1 MTPTLQDSPRKG
13 SYSLGQ
19 LGRIFWP
26 YFRPFRRQIIG
37 AVLALVMVAGALLVM
52 GRGLAYLVDEGL
64 SKQDPELLNRAVI
77 ATALIALCLAFGSY
91 LRTTL
96 VNQVGEQVLAQIRK
110 ALFAHVVGLAP
121 GWFETAR
128 TGDILARITT
138 DTAIVQT
145 VMTSTIS
152 MAARNLILLVGG
164 LVMLVLSSPKMSLVV
179 LLTVPLVVAPMIVL
193 GRRLRKASRLAQD
206 RLADVSVQAEESV
219 SAMRTVQAFARQGL
233 VRDRFDDAVG
243 GSLDAALSRV
253 RLRGLLSG
261 IVIFMVFGG
270 VSAILWVGGQDLLA
284 GKITAGD
291 LSSFVFYAFLVAAS
305 TGFLSD
311 LAGEL
316 QRAGGAAERIA
327 AMLQADE
334 SLPQAAIP
342 RQIDAAHKIACRFE
356 DVSFAYPAATAR
368 PAVTNVDF
376 TIGHGE
382 RVALVGPSGAGKST
396 LFHLLLRFYDPGAG
410 RITVGGQDIRD
421 LALDDL
427 RRHIGIVSQ
436 DTALFSTSVRD
447 NILFGRPDADEAD
460 MVAAAQ
466 QAEAHGFITELP
478 QGYDTLVGEKG
489 VRLSGGQ
496 RQRLAIARNI
506 LRDPGLLLLDEATS
520 ALDARS
526 EAAVQ
531 AALDNLS
538 CDRTT
543 LVIAHRL
550 ATVVRADRILLID
563 NGRIVATGTHEELIV
578 ESPLYR
584 HLADLQFSTPD
595 RQAAPAIEVTG

>member
-1 MTPTLQDSPRKG
+1 MNVSPEDASRNG
-13 SYSLGQ
+13 GYSLRQ
-19 LGRIFWP
+19 LGRVFWP
-26 YFRPFRRQIIG
+26 YFKPFRRQIAG
-37 AVLALVMVAGALLVM
+37 AVLALMLVAGALLVM

-77 ATALIALCLAFGSY
+77 ATALIALCLAIGSY

-96 VNQVGEQVLAQIRK
+96 VNQVGEQVLARIRS
-110 ALFAHVVGLAP
+110 ALFAHVLGLSP
-121 GWFETAR
+121 GWFESAR

-152 MAARNLILLVGG
+152 MAVRNLILLVGG

-179 LLTVPLVVAPMIVL
+179 LIVVPLVVAPMIVL
-193 GRRLRKASRLAQD
+193 GRRLRRASRLAQD
-206 RLADVSVQAEESV
+206 RLADVAVQAEESV
-219 SAMRTVQAFARQGL
+219 SAMRTVQAFARQGF
-233 VRDRFDDAVG
+233 VRAKFD
-243 GSLDAALSRV
+243 GSVDNSLQAALSRV
-253 RLRGLLSG
+253 RLRGLMSG

-270 VSAILWVGGQDLLA
+270 ISAILWVGGQDLLA
-284 GKITAGD
+284 GNISAGD

-316 QRAGGAAERIA
+316 QRAAGAADRIA

-334 SLPQAAIP
+334 TLPQPAVP
-342 RQIDAAHKIACRFE
+342 RRIDPACDIACAFE
-356 DVSFAYPAATAR
+356 DVDFAYPAAASR
-368 PAVTNVDF
+368 PAVSQIRF
-376 TIGHGE
+376 TVARGE

-396 LFHLLLRFYDPGAG
+396 LFHLLLRFYDPDQG
-410 RITVGGQDIRD
+410 RVIVGGQDLRET
-421 LALDDL
+421 ALDDL
-427 RRHIGIVSQ
+427 RGHIGIVSQ
-436 DTALFSTSVRD
+436 DPALFSTTIRE
-447 NILFGRPDADEAD
+447 NILFGRPDAGETE

-466 QAEAHGFITELP
+466 QAEAHGFITELEG
-478 QGYDTLVGEKG
+478 GYDTLVGEKG

-496 RQRLAIARNI
+496 RQRLAIARTI

-538 CDRTT
+538 RNRTT

-563 NGRIVATGTHEELIV
+563 NGQITATGTHEELIV
-578 ESPLYR
+578 DSPLYR
-584 HLADLQFSTPD
+584 HLADLQFTTPTGSNTSMSD
-595 RQAAPAIEVTG
+595 R

>member
-1 MTPTLQDSPRKG
+1 MNVSPEDASRNG
-13 SYSLGQ
+13 GYSLRQ
-19 LGRIFWP
+19 LGSVFWP
-26 YFRPFRRQIIG
+26 YFKPFSRQIAG
-37 AVLALVMVAGALLVM
+37 AVLALMLVAGALLVM

-64 SKQDPELLNRAVI
+64 SKQNPELLNRAVI
-77 ATALIALCLAFGSY
+77 ATALIALCLAIGSY

-96 VNQVGEQVLAQIRK
+96 VNQVGEQVLARIRS
-110 ALFAHVVGLAP
+110 ALFAHVLGLSP
-121 GWFETAR
+121 GWFESAR

-152 MAARNLILLVGG
+152 MAVRNLILLVGG

-179 LLTVPLVVAPMIVL
+179 LIVVPLVVAPMIGL
-193 GRRLRKASRLAQD
+193 GRRLRRASRLAQD
-206 RLADVSVQAEESV
+206 RLADVAVQAEESV
-219 SAMRTVQAFARQGL
+219 SAMRTVQAFARQGF
-233 VRDRFDDAVG
+233 VRAKFD
-243 GSLDAALSRV
+243 GSVDDSLQAALSRV
-253 RLRGLLSG
+253 RLRGLMSG

-270 VSAILWVGGQDLLA
+270 ISAILWVGGQDLLA
-284 GKITAGD
+284 GNISAGD

-316 QRAGGAAERIA
+316 QRAAGAADRIA

-334 SLPQAAIP
+334 TLPQPAVP
-342 RQIDAAHKIACRFE
+342 RRIDPACDIACAFE
-356 DVSFAYPAATAR
+356 DVDFAYPAAASR
-368 PAVTNVDF
+368 PAVSQIRF
-376 TIGHGE
+376 TVARGE

-396 LFHLLLRFYDPGAG
+396 LFHLLLRFYDPDQG
-410 RITVGGQDIRD
+410 RVIVGGQDLRET
-421 LALDDL
+421 ALNDL
-427 RRHIGIVSQ
+427 RGHIGIVSQ
-436 DTALFSTSVRD
+436 DPALFSTTIRE
-447 NILFGRPDADEAD
+447 NILFGRPDAGETE

-466 QAEAHGFITELP
+466 QAEAHGFIMELEG
-478 QGYDTLVGEKG
+478 GYDTLVGEKG

-496 RQRLAIARNI
+496 RQRLAIARTI

-538 CDRTT
+538 RNRTT

-563 NGRIVATGTHEELIV
+563 NGQITATGTHEELIV
-578 ESPLYR
+578 DSPLYR
-584 HLADLQFSTPD
+584 HLADLQFTTPTGSNTSMSD
-595 RQAAPAIEVTG
+595 RG

>member
-1 MTPTLQDSPRKG
+1 MSATPQNPPQSG
-13 SYSLGQ
+13 SYSLRQ
-19 LGRIFWP
+19 LGQVFWP
-26 YFRPFRRQIIG
+26 YFRPFRRQIMG
-37 AVLALVMVAGALLVM
+37 AVAALIMVAGSLLVM

-64 SKQDPELLNRAVI
+64 SKQDPDLLNRAVI
-77 ATALIALCLAFGSY
+77 ATALIALFLAFGSY

-110 ALFAHVVGLAP
+110 ALFAHVLELAP
-121 GWFETAR
+121 GWFESAR

-152 MAARNLILLVGG
+152 MAARNVILLAGG

-179 LLTVPLVVAPMIVL
+179 LVMVPLVVTPMIGL

-219 SAMRTVQAFARQGL
+219 SAMRTVQAFARQGF
-233 VRDRFDDAVG
+233 VRGKFDAAVG
-243 GSLDAALSRV
+243 GSLEAALSRV
-253 RLRGLLSG
+253 RLRGLMSG

-270 VSAILWVGGQDLLA
+270 ISAILWVGGQDLLA

-311 LAGEL
+311 LMGEL
-316 QRAGGAAERIA
+316 QRAAGAAERIA
-327 AMLQADE
+327 VMLQADE
-334 SLPQAAIP
+334 TLPQTAVP
-342 RQIDAAHKIACRFE
+342 RQIDPDHDMACAFE
-356 DVSFAYPAATAR
+356 GVDFAYPAAADR
-368 PAVTNVDF
+368 PAVRQVGF
-376 TIGHGE
+376 RVARGE
-382 RVALVGPSGAGKST
+382 RIALVGPSGAGKST

-410 RITVGGQDIRD
+410 RILVGGQDVRD
-421 LALDDL
+421 LALADL

-436 DTALFSTSVRD
+436 DPALFSTTVRE
-447 NILFGRPDADEAD
+447 NILFGRPDASDAE
-460 MVAAAQ
+460 MMAAAR
-466 QAEAHGFITELP
+466 QAEAHDFVMALE

-496 RQRLAIARNI
+496 RQRLAIARTI

-531 AALDNLS
+531 AALENLS
-538 CDRTT
+538 RDRTT

-563 NGRIVATGTHEELIV
+563 GGQITATGTHEELIV
-578 ESPLYR
+578 DSPLYR
-584 HLADLQFSTPD
+584 HLADLQFTTPG
-595 RQAAPAIEVTG
+595 QAEAMPDQ

>member
-1 MTPTLQDSPRKG
+1 M
-13 SYSLGQ
+13 
-19 LGRIFWP
+19 
-26 YFRPFRRQIIG
+26 
-37 AVLALVMVAGALLVM
+37 
-52 GRGLAYLVDEGL
+52 
-64 SKQDPELLNRAVI
+64 
-77 ATALIALCLAFGSY
+77 
-91 LRTTL
+91 
-96 VNQVGEQVLAQIRK
+96 
-110 ALFAHVVGLAP
+110 
-121 GWFETAR
+121 
-128 TGDILARITT
+128 
-138 DTAIVQT
+138 
-145 VMTSTIS
+145 
-152 MAARNLILLVGG
+152 
-164 LVMLVLSSPKMSLVV
+164 
-179 LLTVPLVVAPMIVL
+179 
-193 GRRLRKASRLAQD
+193 
-206 RLADVSVQAEESV
+206 
-219 SAMRTVQAFARQGL
+219 
-233 VRDRFDDAVG
+233 
-243 GSLDAALSRV
+243 
-253 RLRGLLSG
+253 
-261 IVIFMVFGG
+261 
-270 VSAILWVGGQDLLA
+270 
-284 GKITAGD
+284 
-291 LSSFVFYAFLVAAS
+291 
-305 TGFLSD
+305 
-311 LAGEL
+311 
-316 QRAGGAAERIA
+316 
-327 AMLQADE
+327 
-334 SLPQAAIP
+334 
-342 RQIDAAHKIACRFE
+342 
-356 DVSFAYPAATAR
+356 
-368 PAVTNVDF
+368 
-376 TIGHGE
+376 
-382 RVALVGPSGAGKST
+382 ALVGPSGAGKST

-496 RQRLAIARNI
+496 RQRLAIARTI

-538 CDRTT
+538 RDRTT

-595 RQAAPAIEVTG
+595 RQAAPAIEGTG

>member
-1 MTPTLQDSPRKG
+1 MNVSPEDASRNG
-13 SYSLGQ
+13 GYSLRQ
-19 LGRIFWP
+19 LGRVFWP
-26 YFRPFRRQIIG
+26 YFKPFRRQIAG
-37 AVLALVMVAGALLVM
+37 AVLALMLVAGALLVM

-77 ATALIALCLAFGSY
+77 ATALIALCLAIGSY

-96 VNQVGEQVLAQIRK
+96 VNQVGEKVLARIRS
-110 ALFAHVVGLAP
+110 ALFAHVLGLSP
-121 GWFETAR
+121 GWFESAR

-152 MAARNLILLVGG
+152 MAVRNLILLVGG

-179 LLTVPLVVAPMIVL
+179 LIVVPLVVAPMIGL
-193 GRRLRKASRLAQD
+193 GRRLRRASRLAQD
-206 RLADVSVQAEESV
+206 RLADVAVQAEESV
-219 SAMRTVQAFARQGL
+219 SAMRTVQAFARQGF
-233 VRDRFDDAVG
+233 VRAKFD
-243 GSLDAALSRV
+243 GSVDDSLQAALSRV
-253 RLRGLLSG
+253 RLRGLMSG

-270 VSAILWVGGQDLLA
+270 ISAILWVGGQDLLA
-284 GKITAGD
+284 GNISAGD

-316 QRAGGAAERIA
+316 QRAAGAADRIA

-334 SLPQAAIP
+334 TLPQPAVP
-342 RQIDAAHKIACRFE
+342 RRIDPACDIACAFE
-356 DVSFAYPAATAR
+356 DVDFAYPAAASR
-368 PAVTNVDF
+368 PAVSQIRF
-376 TIGHGE
+376 TVARGE

-396 LFHLLLRFYDPGAG
+396 LFHLLLRFYDPDQG
-410 RITVGGQDIRD
+410 RVIVGGQDLRET
-421 LALDDL
+421 ALNDL
-427 RRHIGIVSQ
+427 RGHIGIVSQ
-436 DTALFSTSVRD
+436 DPALFSTTIRE
-447 NILFGRPDADEAD
+447 NILFGRPDAGETE

-466 QAEAHGFITELP
+466 QAEAHGFITELEG
-478 QGYDTLVGEKG
+478 GYDTLVGEKG

-496 RQRLAIARNI
+496 RQRLAIARTI

-538 CDRTT
+538 RNRTT

-563 NGRIVATGTHEELIV
+563 NGQITATGTHEELIV
-578 ESPLYR
+578 DSPLYR
-584 HLADLQFSTPD
+584 HLADLQFTTPTGSNTSMSD
-595 RQAAPAIEVTG
+595 RG

>member
-1 MTPTLQDSPRKG
+1 MNVSPEDASRNG
-13 SYSLGQ
+13 GYSLRQ
-19 LGRIFWP
+19 LGRVFWP
-26 YFRPFRRQIIG
+26 YFKPFRRQISG
-37 AVLALVMVAGALLVM
+37 AVLALMLVAGALLVM

-77 ATALIALCLAFGSY
+77 ATALIALCLAIGSY

-96 VNQVGEQVLAQIRK
+96 VNQVGEQVLARIRS
-110 ALFAHVVGLAP
+110 ALFAHVLGLSP
-121 GWFETAR
+121 GWFESAR

-152 MAARNLILLVGG
+152 MAVRNLILLVGG

-179 LLTVPLVVAPMIVL
+179 LIVVPLVVAPMIVL
-193 GRRLRKASRLAQD
+193 GRRLRRASRLAQD
-206 RLADVSVQAEESV
+206 RLADVAVQAEESV
-219 SAMRTVQAFARQGL
+219 SAMRTVQAFARQGFVL
-233 VRDRFDDAVG
+233 AKFD
-243 GSLDAALSRV
+243 GSVDDSLQAALSRV
-253 RLRGLLSG
+253 RLRGLMSG
-261 IVIFMVFGG
+261 IVIFMIFGG
-270 VSAILWVGGQDLLA
+270 ISAILWVGGQDLLA
-284 GKITAGD
+284 GNISAGD

-316 QRAGGAAERIA
+316 QRAAGAADRIA

-334 SLPQAAIP
+334 TLPQPAVP
-342 RQIDAAHKIACRFE
+342 RRIDPACDIACAFE
-356 DVSFAYPAATAR
+356 DVDFAYPAAASR
-368 PAVTNVDF
+368 PAVSQIRF
-376 TIGHGE
+376 TVARGE

-396 LFHLLLRFYDPGAG
+396 LFHLLLRFYDPDQG
-410 RITVGGQDIRD
+410 RVIVGGQDLRET
-421 LALDDL
+421 ALNDL
-427 RRHIGIVSQ
+427 RGHIGIVSQ
-436 DTALFSTSVRD
+436 DPALFSTTIRE
-447 NILFGRPDADEAD
+447 NILFGRPDAGETE

-466 QAEAHGFITELP
+466 QAEAHGFITELEG
-478 QGYDTLVGEKG
+478 GYDTLVGEKG

-496 RQRLAIARNI
+496 RQRLAIARTI

-538 CDRTT
+538 RNRTT

-563 NGRIVATGTHEELIV
+563 NGQITATGTHEELIV
-578 ESPLYR
+578 DSPLYR
-584 HLADLQFSTPD
+584 HLADLQFTTPTGSNTSMSD
-595 RQAAPAIEVTG
+595 RG

>member
-1 MTPTLQDSPRKG
+1 MNVSPEDASRNG
-13 SYSLGQ
+13 GYSLRQ
-19 LGRIFWP
+19 LGRVFWP
-26 YFRPFRRQIIG
+26 YFKPFRRQIAG
-37 AVLALVMVAGALLVM
+37 AVLALMLVAGALLVM

-96 VNQVGEQVLAQIRK
+96 VNQVGEQVLARIRS
-110 ALFAHVVGLAP
+110 ALFAHVLGLSP
-121 GWFETAR
+121 GWFESAR

-152 MAARNLILLVGG
+152 MAVRNLILLVGG

-179 LLTVPLVVAPMIVL
+179 LIVVPLVVAPMIGL
-193 GRRLRKASRLAQD
+193 GRRLRRASRLAQD
-206 RLADVSVQAEESV
+206 RLADVAVQAEESV
-219 SAMRTVQAFARQGL
+219 SAMRTVQAFARQGF
-233 VRDRFDDAVG
+233 VRAKFD
-243 GSLDAALSRV
+243 GSVDDSLQAALSRV
-253 RLRGLLSG
+253 RLRGLMSG

-270 VSAILWVGGQDLLA
+270 ISAILWVGGQDLLA
-284 GKITAGD
+284 GNISAGD

-316 QRAGGAAERIA
+316 QRAAGAADRIA

-334 SLPQAAIP
+334 TLPQPAVP
-342 RQIDAAHKIACRFE
+342 RRIDPACDIACAFE
-356 DVSFAYPAATAR
+356 DVDFAYPAAASR
-368 PAVTNVDF
+368 PAVSQIRF
-376 TIGHGE
+376 TVARGE

-396 LFHLLLRFYDPGAG
+396 LFHLLLRFYDPDQG
-410 RITVGGQDIRD
+410 RVIVGGQDLRET
-421 LALDDL
+421 ALNDL
-427 RRHIGIVSQ
+427 RGHIGIVSQ
-436 DTALFSTSVRD
+436 DPALFSTTIRE
-447 NILFGRPDADEAD
+447 NILFGRPHAGETE

-466 QAEAHGFITELP
+466 QAEAHGFIMELEG
-478 QGYDTLVGEKG
+478 GYDTLVGEKG

-496 RQRLAIARNI
+496 RQRLAIARTI

-538 CDRTT
+538 RNRTT

-563 NGRIVATGTHEELIV
+563 NGQITATGTHEELIV
-578 ESPLYR
+578 DSPLYR
-584 HLADLQFSTPD
+584 HLADLQFTTPTGSNTSMSD
-595 RQAAPAIEVTG
+595 RG

>member
-1 MTPTLQDSPRKG
+1 MNVSPEDASRNG
-13 SYSLGQ
+13 GYSLRQ
-19 LGRIFWP
+19 LGRVFWP
-26 YFRPFRRQIIG
+26 YFKPFRRQIAG
-37 AVLALVMVAGALLVM
+37 AVLALMLVAGALLVM

-77 ATALIALCLAFGSY
+77 ATALIALCLAIGSY

-96 VNQVGEQVLAQIRK
+96 VNQVGEQVLARIRS
-110 ALFAHVVGLAP
+110 ALFAHVLGLSP
-121 GWFETAR
+121 GWFESAR

-152 MAARNLILLVGG
+152 MAVRNLILLVGG

-179 LLTVPLVVAPMIVL
+179 LIVVPLVVAPMIGL
-193 GRRLRKASRLAQD
+193 GRRLRRASRLAQD
-206 RLADVSVQAEESV
+206 RLADVAVQAEESV
-219 SAMRTVQAFARQGL
+219 SAMRTVQAFARQGF
-233 VRDRFDDAVG
+233 VRAKFD
-243 GSLDAALSRV
+243 GSVDDSLQAALSRV
-253 RLRGLLSG
+253 RLRGLMSG

-270 VSAILWVGGQDLLA
+270 ISAILWVGGQDLLA
-284 GKITAGD
+284 GNISAGD

-316 QRAGGAAERIA
+316 QRAAGAADRIA

-334 SLPQAAIP
+334 TLPQPAVP
-342 RQIDAAHKIACRFE
+342 RRIDPACDIACAFE
-356 DVSFAYPAATAR
+356 DVDFAYPAAASR
-368 PAVTNVDF
+368 PAVSQIRF
-376 TIGHGE
+376 TVARGE

-396 LFHLLLRFYDPGAG
+396 LFHLLLRFYDPDQG
-410 RITVGGQDIRD
+410 RVIVGGQDLRET
-421 LALDDL
+421 ALNDL
-427 RRHIGIVSQ
+427 RGHIGIVSQ
-436 DTALFSTSVRD
+436 DPALFSTTIRE
-447 NILFGRPDADEAD
+447 NILFGRPDAGETE

-466 QAEAHGFITELP
+466 QAEAHGFITELEG
-478 QGYDTLVGEKG
+478 GYDTLVGEKG

-496 RQRLAIARNI
+496 RQRLAIARTI

-538 CDRTT
+538 RNRTT

-563 NGRIVATGTHEELIV
+563 NGQITATGTHEELIV
-578 ESPLYR
+578 DSPLYR
-584 HLADLQFSTPD
+584 HLADLQFTTPTGSNTSMSD
-595 RQAAPAIEVTG
+595 RG

>member
-1 MTPTLQDSPRKG
+1 MNVSPEDASRNG
-13 SYSLGQ
+13 GYSLRQ
-19 LGRIFWP
+19 LGRVFWP
-26 YFRPFRRQIIG
+26 YFKPFRRQIAG
-37 AVLALVMVAGALLVM
+37 AVLALMLVAGALLVM

-77 ATALIALCLAFGSY
+77 ATALIALCLAIGSY

-96 VNQVGEQVLAQIRK
+96 VNQVGEQVLARIRS
-110 ALFAHVVGLAP
+110 ALFAHVLGLSP
-121 GWFETAR
+121 GWFESAR

-152 MAARNLILLVGG
+152 MAVRNLILLVGG

-179 LLTVPLVVAPMIVL
+179 LIVVPLVVAPMIGL
-193 GRRLRKASRLAQD
+193 GRRLRRASRLAQD
-206 RLADVSVQAEESV
+206 RLADVAVQAEESV
-219 SAMRTVQAFARQGL
+219 SAMRTVQAFARQGF
-233 VRDRFDDAVG
+233 VRAKFD
-243 GSLDAALSRV
+243 GSVDDSLQAALSRV
-253 RLRGLLSG
+253 RLRGLMSG

-270 VSAILWVGGQDLLA
+270 ISAILWVGGQDLLA
-284 GKITAGD
+284 GNISAGD

-316 QRAGGAAERIA
+316 QRAAGAADRIA

-334 SLPQAAIP
+334 TLPQPAVP
-342 RQIDAAHKIACRFE
+342 RRIDPGCDIACAFE
-356 DVSFAYPAATAR
+356 DVDFAYPAAASR
-368 PAVTNVDF
+368 PAVSQIRF
-376 TIGHGE
+376 TVARGE
-382 RVALVGPSGAGKST
+382 RVALVGSSGAGKST
-396 LFHLLLRFYDPGAG
+396 LFHLLLRFYDPDQG
-410 RITVGGQDIRD
+410 RVIVGGQDLRET
-421 LALDDL
+421 ALNDL
-427 RRHIGIVSQ
+427 RGHIGIVSQ
-436 DTALFSTSVRD
+436 DPALFSTTIRE
-447 NILFGRPDADEAD
+447 NILFGRPDAGETE

-466 QAEAHGFITELP
+466 QAEAHGFIMELEG
-478 QGYDTLVGEKG
+478 GYDTLVGEKG

-496 RQRLAIARNI
+496 RQRLAIARTI

-538 CDRTT
+538 RNRTT

-563 NGRIVATGTHEELIV
+563 NGQITATGTHEELIV
-578 ESPLYR
+578 DSPLYR
-584 HLADLQFSTPD
+584 HLADLQFTTPTDSNSSTSD
-595 RQAAPAIEVTG
+595 RG

>member
-1 MTPTLQDSPRKG
+1 MNVSPEDASRNG
-13 SYSLGQ
+13 GYSLRQ
-19 LGRIFWP
+19 LGRVFWP
-26 YFRPFRRQIIG
+26 YFKPSRRQIAG
-37 AVLALVMVAGALLVM
+37 AVLALMLVAGALLVM

-77 ATALIALCLAFGSY
+77 ATALIALCLAIGSY

-96 VNQVGEQVLAQIRK
+96 VNQVGEQVLARIRS
-110 ALFAHVVGLAP
+110 ALFAHVLGLSP
-121 GWFETAR
+121 GWFESAR

-152 MAARNLILLVGG
+152 MAVRNLILLVGG

-179 LLTVPLVVAPMIVL
+179 LIVVPLVVAPMIGL
-193 GRRLRKASRLAQD
+193 GRRLRRASRLAQD
-206 RLADVSVQAEESV
+206 RLADVAVQAEESV
-219 SAMRTVQAFARQGL
+219 SAMRTVQAFARQGF
-233 VRDRFDDAVG
+233 VRAKFD
-243 GSLDAALSRV
+243 GSVDDSLQAALSRV
-253 RLRGLLSG
+253 RLRGLMSG

-270 VSAILWVGGQDLLA
+270 ISAILWVGGQDLLA
-284 GKITAGD
+284 GNISAGD

-316 QRAGGAAERIA
+316 QRAAGAADRIA

-334 SLPQAAIP
+334 TLPQPAVP
-342 RQIDAAHKIACRFE
+342 RRIDPACDIACAFE
-356 DVSFAYPAATAR
+356 DVDFAYPAAASR
-368 PAVTNVDF
+368 PAVSQIRF
-376 TIGHGE
+376 TVARGE

-396 LFHLLLRFYDPGAG
+396 LFHLLLRFYDPDQG
-410 RITVGGQDIRD
+410 RVIVGGQDLRET
-421 LALDDL
+421 ALNDL
-427 RRHIGIVSQ
+427 RGHIGIVSQ
-436 DTALFSTSVRD
+436 DPALFSTTIRE
-447 NILFGRPDADEAD
+447 NILFGRPDAGETE

-466 QAEAHGFITELP
+466 QAEAHGFIVELEG
-478 QGYDTLVGEKG
+478 GYDTLVGEKG

-496 RQRLAIARNI
+496 RQRLAIARTI

-538 CDRTT
+538 RNRTT

-563 NGRIVATGTHEELIV
+563 NGQITATGTHEELIV
-578 ESPLYR
+578 DSPLYR
-584 HLADLQFSTPD
+584 HLADLQFTTPTGSNTSMSD
-595 RQAAPAIEVTG
+595 RG

>member
-1 MTPTLQDSPRKG
+1 MNVSPEDASRNG
-13 SYSLGQ
+13 GYSLRQ
-19 LGRIFWP
+19 LGRVFWP
-26 YFRPFRRQIIG
+26 YFKPFRRQIAG
-37 AVLALVMVAGALLVM
+37 AVLALMLVAGALLVM

-77 ATALIALCLAFGSY
+77 ATALIALCLAIGSY

-96 VNQVGEQVLAQIRK
+96 VNQVGEQVLARIRS
-110 ALFAHVVGLAP
+110 ALFAHVLGLSP
-121 GWFETAR
+121 GWFESAR

-152 MAARNLILLVGG
+152 MAVRNLILLVGG

-179 LLTVPLVVAPMIVL
+179 LIVVPLVVAPMIGL
-193 GRRLRKASRLAQD
+193 GRRLRRASRLAQD
-206 RLADVSVQAEESV
+206 RLADVAVQAEESV
-219 SAMRTVQAFARQGL
+219 SAMRTVQAFARQGF
-233 VRDRFDDAVG
+233 VRAKFD
-243 GSLDAALSRV
+243 GSVDDSLQAALSRV
-253 RLRGLLSG
+253 RLRGLMSG

-270 VSAILWVGGQDLLA
+270 ISAILWVGGQDLLA
-284 GKITAGD
+284 GNISAGD

-316 QRAGGAAERIA
+316 QRAAGAADRIA

-334 SLPQAAIP
+334 TLPQPAVP
-342 RQIDAAHKIACRFE
+342 RLIDPACDIACVFE
-356 DVSFAYPAATAR
+356 DVDFAYPAAASR
-368 PAVTNVDF
+368 PAVSQIRYTVAR
-376 TIGHGE
+376 GE

-396 LFHLLLRFYDPGAG
+396 LFHLLLRFYDPDQG
-410 RITVGGQDIRD
+410 RVIVGGQDLRET
-421 LALDDL
+421 ALNDL
-427 RRHIGIVSQ
+427 RGHIGIVSQ
-436 DTALFSTSVRD
+436 DPALFSTTIRE
-447 NILFGRPDADEAD
+447 NILFGRPDAGETE

-466 QAEAHGFITELP
+466 QAEAHGFIMELEG
-478 QGYDTLVGEKG
+478 GYDTLVGEKG

-496 RQRLAIARNI
+496 RQRLAIARTI

-526 EAAVQ
+526 EAAEQ

-538 CDRTT
+538 RNRTT

-563 NGRIVATGTHEELIV
+563 NGQITATGTHEELIV
-578 ESPLYR
+578 DSPLYR
-584 HLADLQFSTPD
+584 HLADLQFTTPTGSNTSMSD
-595 RQAAPAIEVTG
+595 RG

>member
-1 MTPTLQDSPRKG
+1 MNVSPEDASRNG
-13 SYSLGQ
+13 GYSLRQ
-19 LGRIFWP
+19 LGRVFWP
-26 YFRPFRRQIIG
+26 YFKPFRRQIAG
-37 AVLALVMVAGALLVM
+37 AVLALMLVAGALLVM

-77 ATALIALCLAFGSY
+77 ATALIALCLAIGSY

-96 VNQVGEQVLAQIRK
+96 VNQVGEQVLARIRS
-110 ALFAHVVGLAP
+110 ALFAHVLGLSP
-121 GWFETAR
+121 GWFESAR

-152 MAARNLILLVGG
+152 MAVRNLILLVGG

-179 LLTVPLVVAPMIVL
+179 LIVVPLVVAPMIGL
-193 GRRLRKASRLAQD
+193 GRRLRRASRLAQD
-206 RLADVSVQAEESV
+206 RLADVAVQAEESV
-219 SAMRTVQAFARQGL
+219 SAMRTVQAFARQGF
-233 VRDRFDDAVG
+233 VRAKFD
-243 GSLDAALSRV
+243 GSVDDSLQAALSRV
-253 RLRGLLSG
+253 RLRGLMSG

-270 VSAILWVGGQDLLA
+270 ISAILWVGGQDLLA
-284 GKITAGD
+284 GNISAGD

-316 QRAGGAAERIA
+316 QRAAGAADRIA

-334 SLPQAAIP
+334 TLPQPAVP
-342 RQIDAAHKIACRFE
+342 RRIDPACDIACVFE
-356 DVSFAYPAATAR
+356 DVDFAYPAAASR
-368 PAVTNVDF
+368 PAVSQIRF
-376 TIGHGE
+376 TVARGE

-396 LFHLLLRFYDPGAG
+396 LFHLLLRFYDPDQG
-410 RITVGGQDIRD
+410 RVIVGGQDLRET
-421 LALDDL
+421 ALNDL
-427 RRHIGIVSQ
+427 RGHIGIVSQ
-436 DTALFSTSVRD
+436 DPALFSTTIRE
-447 NILFGRPDADEAD
+447 NILFGRPDADETE

-466 QAEAHGFITELP
+466 QAEAHGFIMELEG
-478 QGYDTLVGEKG
+478 GYDTLVGEKG

-496 RQRLAIARNI
+496 RQRLAIARTI

-538 CDRTT
+538 RNRTT

-563 NGRIVATGTHEELIV
+563 NGQITATGTHEELIV
-578 ESPLYR
+578 DSPLYR
-584 HLADLQFSTPD
+584 HLADLQFTTPTGSNTSMSD
-595 RQAAPAIEVTG
+595 RG

>member
-1 MTPTLQDSPRKG
+1 MNVSPEDASRNG
-13 SYSLGQ
+13 GYSLRQ
-19 LGRIFWP
+19 LGRVFWP
-26 YFRPFRRQIIG
+26 YFKPFRRQIAG
-37 AVLALVMVAGALLVM
+37 AVLALMLVAGALLVM

-77 ATALIALCLAFGSY
+77 ATALIALCLAIGSY

-96 VNQVGEQVLAQIRK
+96 VNQVGEQVLARIRS
-110 ALFAHVVGLAP
+110 ALFAHVLGLSP
-121 GWFETAR
+121 GWFESAR

-152 MAARNLILLVGG
+152 MAVRNLILLVGG

-179 LLTVPLVVAPMIVL
+179 LIVVPLVVAPMIGL
-193 GRRLRKASRLAQD
+193 GRRLRRASRLAQD
-206 RLADVSVQAEESV
+206 RLADVAVQAEESV
-219 SAMRTVQAFARQGL
+219 SAMRTVQAFARQGFVL
-233 VRDRFDDAVG
+233 AKFD
-243 GSLDAALSRV
+243 GSVDDSLQAALSRV
-253 RLRGLLSG
+253 RLRGLMSG

-270 VSAILWVGGQDLLA
+270 ISAILWVGGQDLLA
-284 GKITAGD
+284 GNISAGD

-316 QRAGGAAERIA
+316 QRAAGAADRIA

-334 SLPQAAIP
+334 TLPQPAVP
-342 RQIDAAHKIACRFE
+342 RRIDPACDIACAFE
-356 DVSFAYPAATAR
+356 DVDFAYPAAASR
-368 PAVTNVDF
+368 PAVSQIRF
-376 TIGHGE
+376 TVARGE

-396 LFHLLLRFYDPGAG
+396 LFHLLLRFYDPDQG
-410 RITVGGQDIRD
+410 RVIVGGQDLRET
-421 LALDDL
+421 ALNDL
-427 RRHIGIVSQ
+427 RGHIGIVSQ
-436 DTALFSTSVRD
+436 DPALFSTTIRE
-447 NILFGRPDADEAD
+447 NILFGRPDAGETE

-466 QAEAHGFITELP
+466 QAEAHGFITELEG
-478 QGYDTLVGEKG
+478 GYDTLVGEKG

-496 RQRLAIARNI
+496 RQRLAIARTI

-538 CDRTT
+538 RNRTT

-563 NGRIVATGTHEELIV
+563 NGQITATGTHEELIV
-578 ESPLYR
+578 DSPLYR
-584 HLADLQFSTPD
+584 HLADLQFTTPTGSNTSMSD
-595 RQAAPAIEVTG
+595 RG

>member
-1 MTPTLQDSPRKG
+1 MNVSPEDASRNG
-13 SYSLGQ
+13 GYSLRQ
-19 LGRIFWP
+19 LGRVFWP
-26 YFRPFRRQIIG
+26 YFKPFRRQISG
-37 AVLALVMVAGALLVM
+37 AVLALMLVAGALLVM

-77 ATALIALCLAFGSY
+77 ATALIALCLAIGSY

-96 VNQVGEQVLAQIRK
+96 VNQVGEQVLARIRS
-110 ALFAHVVGLAP
+110 ALFAHVLGLSP
-121 GWFETAR
+121 GWFESAR

-152 MAARNLILLVGG
+152 MAVRNLILLVGG

-179 LLTVPLVVAPMIVL
+179 LIVVPLVVAPMIVL
-193 GRRLRKASRLAQD
+193 GRRLRRASRLAQD
-206 RLADVSVQAEESV
+206 RLADVAVQAEESV
-219 SAMRTVQAFARQGL
+219 SAMRTVQAFARQGF
-233 VRDRFDDAVG
+233 VRAKFD
-243 GSLDAALSRV
+243 GSVDNSLQAALSRV
-253 RLRGLLSG
+253 RLRGLMSG

-270 VSAILWVGGQDLLA
+270 ISAILWVGGQDLLA
-284 GKITAGD
+284 GNISAGD

-316 QRAGGAAERIA
+316 QRAAGAADRIA

-334 SLPQAAIP
+334 TLPQPAVP
-342 RQIDAAHKIACRFE
+342 RRIDPACDIACAFE
-356 DVSFAYPAATAR
+356 DVDFAYPAAASR
-368 PAVTNVDF
+368 PAVSQIRF
-376 TIGHGE
+376 TVARGE

-396 LFHLLLRFYDPGAG
+396 LFHLLLRFYDPDQG
-410 RITVGGQDIRD
+410 RVIVGGQDLRET
-421 LALDDL
+421 ALDDL
-427 RRHIGIVSQ
+427 RGHIGIVSQ
-436 DTALFSTSVRD
+436 DPALFSTTIRE
-447 NILFGRPDADEAD
+447 NILFGRPDAGETE

-466 QAEAHGFITELP
+466 QAEAHGFITELEG
-478 QGYDTLVGEKG
+478 GYDTLVGEKG

-496 RQRLAIARNI
+496 RQRLAIARTI

-538 CDRTT
+538 RNRTT

-563 NGRIVATGTHEELIV
+563 NGQITATGTHEELIV
-578 ESPLYR
+578 DSPLYR
-584 HLADLQFSTPD
+584 HLADLQFTTPTGSNTSMSD
-595 RQAAPAIEVTG
+595 R

>member
-1 MTPTLQDSPRKG
+1 MNVSPEDASRNG
-13 SYSLGQ
+13 GYSLRQ
-19 LGRIFWP
+19 LGRVFWP
-26 YFRPFRRQIIG
+26 YFKPFRRQIAG
-37 AVLALVMVAGALLVM
+37 AVLALMLVAGALLVM

-77 ATALIALCLAFGSY
+77 ATALIALCLAIGSY

-96 VNQVGEQVLAQIRK
+96 VNQVGEQVLARIRS
-110 ALFAHVVGLAP
+110 ALFAHVLGLSP
-121 GWFETAR
+121 GWFESAR

-152 MAARNLILLVGG
+152 MAVRNLILLVGG

-179 LLTVPLVVAPMIVL
+179 LIVVPLVVAPMIGL
-193 GRRLRKASRLAQD
+193 GRRLRRASRLAQD
-206 RLADVSVQAEESV
+206 RLADVAVQAEESV
-219 SAMRTVQAFARQGL
+219 SAMRTVQAFARQGF
-233 VRDRFDDAVG
+233 VRAKFD
-243 GSLDAALSRV
+243 GSVDNSLQAALSRV
-253 RLRGLLSG
+253 RLRGLMSG

-270 VSAILWVGGQDLLA
+270 ISAILWVGGQDLLA
-284 GKITAGD
+284 GNISAGD

-316 QRAGGAAERIA
+316 QRAAGAADRIA

-334 SLPQAAIP
+334 TLPQPAVP
-342 RQIDAAHKIACRFE
+342 RRIDPACDIACAFE
-356 DVSFAYPAATAR
+356 DVDFAYPAAASR
-368 PAVTNVDF
+368 PAVSQIRF
-376 TIGHGE
+376 TVARGE

-396 LFHLLLRFYDPGAG
+396 LFHLLLRFYDPDQG
-410 RITVGGQDIRD
+410 RVIVGGQDLRET
-421 LALDDL
+421 ALDDL
-427 RRHIGIVSQ
+427 RGHIGIVSQ
-436 DTALFSTSVRD
+436 DPALFSTTIRE
-447 NILFGRPDADEAD
+447 NILFGRPDAGETE

-466 QAEAHGFITELP
+466 QAEAHGFITELEG
-478 QGYDTLVGEKG
+478 GYDTLVGEKG

-496 RQRLAIARNI
+496 RQRLAIARTI

-538 CDRTT
+538 RNRTT

-563 NGRIVATGTHEELIV
+563 NGQITATGTHEELIV
-578 ESPLYR
+578 DSPLYR
-584 HLADLQFSTPD
+584 HLADLQFTTPTGSNTSMSD
-595 RQAAPAIEVTG
+595 RG

>member
-1 MTPTLQDSPRKG
+1 MNVSPEDASRNG
-13 SYSLGQ
+13 GYSLRQ
-19 LGRIFWP
+19 LGRVFWP
-26 YFRPFRRQIIG
+26 YFKPFRRQIAG
-37 AVLALVMVAGALLVM
+37 AVLALMLVAGALLVM

-77 ATALIALCLAFGSY
+77 ATALIALCLAIGSY

-96 VNQVGEQVLAQIRK
+96 VNQVGEQVLARIRS
-110 ALFAHVVGLAP
+110 ALFAHVLGLSP
-121 GWFETAR
+121 GWFESAR

-152 MAARNLILLVGG
+152 MAVRNLILLVGG

-179 LLTVPLVVAPMIVL
+179 LIVVPLVVAPMIGL
-193 GRRLRKASRLAQD
+193 GRRLRRASRLAQD
-206 RLADVSVQAEESV
+206 RLADVAVQAEESV
-219 SAMRTVQAFARQGL
+219 SAMRTVQAFARQGF
-233 VRDRFDDAVG
+233 VRAKFD
-243 GSLDAALSRV
+243 GSVDDSLQAALSRV
-253 RLRGLLSG
+253 RLRGLMSG

-270 VSAILWVGGQDLLA
+270 ISAILWVGGQDLLA
-284 GKITAGD
+284 GNISAGD

-316 QRAGGAAERIA
+316 QRAAGAADRIA

-334 SLPQAAIP
+334 TLPQPAVP
-342 RQIDAAHKIACRFE
+342 RRIDPACDIACAFE
-356 DVSFAYPAATAR
+356 DVDFAYPAAASR
-368 PAVTNVDF
+368 PAVSQIRF
-376 TIGHGE
+376 TVARGE

-396 LFHLLLRFYDPGAG
+396 LFHLLLRFYDPDQG
-410 RITVGGQDIRD
+410 RVIVGGQDLRET
-421 LALDDL
+421 ALNDL
-427 RRHIGIVSQ
+427 RGHIGIVSQ
-436 DTALFSTSVRD
+436 DPALFSTTIRE
-447 NILFGRPDADEAD
+447 NILFGRPHAGETE

-466 QAEAHGFITELP
+466 QAEAHGFIMELEG
-478 QGYDTLVGEKG
+478 GYDTLVGEKG

-496 RQRLAIARNI
+496 RQRLAIARTI

-538 CDRTT
+538 RNRTT

-550 ATVVRADRILLID
+550 ATVVRADRILLMD
-563 NGRIVATGTHEELIV
+563 NGQITATGTHEELIV
-578 ESPLYR
+578 DSPLYR
-584 HLADLQFSTPD
+584 HLADLQFTTP
-595 RQAAPAIEVTG
+595 TGSNTSMSDHG

>member
-1 MTPTLQDSPRKG
+1 MNVSPEDASRNG
-13 SYSLGQ
+13 SYSLRQ
-19 LGRIFWP
+19 LGRVFWP
-26 YFRPFRRQIIG
+26 YFKPFRRQIAG
-37 AVLALVMVAGALLVM
+37 AVLALMLVAGALLVM

-77 ATALIALCLAFGSY
+77 ATALIALCLAIGSY

-96 VNQVGEQVLAQIRK
+96 VNQVGEQVLARIRS
-110 ALFAHVVGLAP
+110 ALFAHVLGLSP
-121 GWFETAR
+121 GWFESAR

-152 MAARNLILLVGG
+152 MAVRNLILLVGG

-179 LLTVPLVVAPMIVL
+179 LIVVPLVVAPMIGL
-193 GRRLRKASRLAQD
+193 GRRLRRASRLAQD
-206 RLADVSVQAEESV
+206 RLADVAVQAEESV
-219 SAMRTVQAFARQGL
+219 SAMRTVQAFARQGF
-233 VRDRFDDAVG
+233 VRAKFD
-243 GSLDAALSRV
+243 GSVDDSLQAALSRV
-253 RLRGLLSG
+253 RLRGLMSG

-270 VSAILWVGGQDLLA
+270 ISAILWVGGQDLLA
-284 GKITAGD
+284 GNISAGD

-316 QRAGGAAERIA
+316 QRAAGAADRIA

-334 SLPQAAIP
+334 TLPQPAVP
-342 RQIDAAHKIACRFE
+342 RRIDPACDIACAFE
-356 DVSFAYPAATAR
+356 DVDFAYPAAASR
-368 PAVTNVDF
+368 PAVSQIRF
-376 TIGHGE
+376 TVARGE

-396 LFHLLLRFYDPGAG
+396 LFHLLLRFYDPDQG
-410 RITVGGQDIRD
+410 RVIVGGQDLRET
-421 LALDDL
+421 ALNDL
-427 RRHIGIVSQ
+427 RGHIGIVSQ
-436 DTALFSTSVRD
+436 DPALFSTTIRE
-447 NILFGRPDADEAD
+447 NILFGRPDAGETE

-466 QAEAHGFITELP
+466 QAEAHGFIMELGG
-478 QGYDTLVGEKG
+478 GYDTLVGGKG

-496 RQRLAIARNI
+496 RQRLAIARTI

-538 CDRTT
+538 RNRTT

-563 NGRIVATGTHEELIV
+563 NGQITATGTHEELIV
-578 ESPLYR
+578 DSPLYR
-584 HLADLQFSTPD
+584 HLADLQFTTPTGSNTSISD
-595 RQAAPAIEVTG
+595 RG

>member
-1 MTPTLQDSPRKG
+1 MNVSPEDASRNG
-13 SYSLGQ
+13 GYSLRQ
-19 LGRIFWP
+19 LGRVFWP
-26 YFRPFRRQIIG
+26 YFKPFRRQISG
-37 AVLALVMVAGALLVM
+37 AVLALMLVAGALLVM

-77 ATALIALCLAFGSY
+77 ATALIALCLAIGSY

-96 VNQVGEQVLAQIRK
+96 VNQVGEQVLARIRS
-110 ALFAHVVGLAP
+110 ALFAHVLGLSP
-121 GWFETAR
+121 GWFESAR

-152 MAARNLILLVGG
+152 MAVRNLILLVGG

-179 LLTVPLVVAPMIVL
+179 LIVVPLVVAPMIVL
-193 GRRLRKASRLAQD
+193 GRRLRRASRLAQD
-206 RLADVSVQAEESV
+206 RLADVAVQAEESV
-219 SAMRTVQAFARQGL
+219 SAMRTVQAFARQGF
-233 VRDRFDDAVG
+233 VRAKFD
-243 GSLDAALSRV
+243 GSVDDSLQAALSRV
-253 RLRGLLSG
+253 RLRGLMSG

-270 VSAILWVGGQDLLA
+270 ISAILWVGGQDLLA
-284 GKITAGD
+284 GNISAGD

-316 QRAGGAAERIA
+316 QRAAGAADRIA

-334 SLPQAAIP
+334 TLPQPAVP
-342 RQIDAAHKIACRFE
+342 RRIDPACDIACAFE
-356 DVSFAYPAATAR
+356 DVDFAYPAAASR
-368 PAVTNVDF
+368 PAVSQIRF
-376 TIGHGE
+376 TVARGE

-396 LFHLLLRFYDPGAG
+396 LFHLLLRFYDPDQG
-410 RITVGGQDIRD
+410 RVIVGGQDLRET
-421 LALDDL
+421 ALDDL
-427 RRHIGIVSQ
+427 RGHIGIVSQ
-436 DTALFSTSVRD
+436 DPALFSTTIRE
-447 NILFGRPDADEAD
+447 NILFGRPDAGETE

-466 QAEAHGFITELP
+466 QAEAHGFITELEG
-478 QGYDTLVGEKG
+478 GYDTLVGEKG

-496 RQRLAIARNI
+496 RQRLAIARTI

-538 CDRTT
+538 RNRTT

-563 NGRIVATGTHEELIV
+563 NGQITATGTHEELIV
-578 ESPLYR
+578 DSPLYR
-584 HLADLQFSTPD
+584 HLADLQFTTPTGSNTSMSD
-595 RQAAPAIEVTG
+595 R

>member
-1 MTPTLQDSPRKG
+1 MNVSPEDASRNG
-13 SYSLGQ
+13 GYSLRQ
-19 LGRIFWP
+19 LGRVFWP
-26 YFRPFRRQIIG
+26 YFKPFRRQIAG
-37 AVLALVMVAGALLVM
+37 AVLALMLVAGALLVM

-77 ATALIALCLAFGSY
+77 ATALIALCLAIGSY

-96 VNQVGEQVLAQIRK
+96 VNQVGEQVLARIRS
-110 ALFAHVVGLAP
+110 ALFAHVLGLSP
-121 GWFETAR
+121 GWFESAR
-128 TGDILARITT
+128 AGDILARITT

-152 MAARNLILLVGG
+152 MAVRNLILLVGG

-179 LLTVPLVVAPMIVL
+179 LIVVPLVVAPMIGL
-193 GRRLRKASRLAQD
+193 GRRLRRASRLAQD
-206 RLADVSVQAEESV
+206 RLADVAVQAEESV
-219 SAMRTVQAFARQGL
+219 SAMRTVQAFARQGF
-233 VRDRFDDAVG
+233 VRAKFD
-243 GSLDAALSRV
+243 GSVDDSLQAALSRV
-253 RLRGLLSG
+253 RLRGLMSG

-270 VSAILWVGGQDLLA
+270 ISAILWVGGQDLLA
-284 GKITAGD
+284 GNISAGD

-316 QRAGGAAERIA
+316 QRAAGAADRIA

-334 SLPQAAIP
+334 TLPQPAVP
-342 RQIDAAHKIACRFE
+342 RRIDPACDIACAFE
-356 DVSFAYPAATAR
+356 DVDFAYPAAASR
-368 PAVTNVDF
+368 PAVSQIRF
-376 TIGHGE
+376 TVARGE

-396 LFHLLLRFYDPGAG
+396 LFHLLLRFYDPDQG
-410 RITVGGQDIRD
+410 RVIVGGQDLRET
-421 LALDDL
+421 ALNDL
-427 RRHIGIVSQ
+427 RGHIGIVSQ
-436 DTALFSTSVRD
+436 DPALFSTTIRE
-447 NILFGRPDADEAD
+447 NILFGRPDAGETE

-466 QAEAHGFITELP
+466 QAEAHGFIMELEG
-478 QGYDTLVGEKG
+478 GYDTLVGEKG

-496 RQRLAIARNI
+496 RQRLAIARTI

-538 CDRTT
+538 RNRTT

-563 NGRIVATGTHEELIV
+563 NGQITATGTHEELIV
-578 ESPLYR
+578 DSPLYR
-584 HLADLQFSTPD
+584 HLADLQFTTPTDSNTSMSD
-595 RQAAPAIEVTG
+595 RG

>member
-1 MTPTLQDSPRKG
+1 MNVSPEDASRNG
-13 SYSLGQ
+13 GYSLRQ
-19 LGRIFWP
+19 LGRVFWP
-26 YFRPFRRQIIG
+26 YFKPFRRQIYG
-37 AVLALVMVAGALLVM
+37 AVLALMLVAGALLVM

-77 ATALIALCLAFGSY
+77 ATALIALCLAIGSY

-96 VNQVGEQVLAQIRK
+96 VNQVGEQVLARIRS
-110 ALFAHVVGLAP
+110 ALFAHVLGLSP
-121 GWFETAR
+121 GWFESAR

-152 MAARNLILLVGG
+152 MAVRNLILLVGG

-179 LLTVPLVVAPMIVL
+179 LIVVPLVVAPMIGL
-193 GRRLRKASRLAQD
+193 GRRLRRASRLAQD
-206 RLADVSVQAEESV
+206 RLADVAVQAEESV
-219 SAMRTVQAFARQGL
+219 SAMRTVQAFARQGF
-233 VRDRFDDAVG
+233 VRAKFD
-243 GSLDAALSRV
+243 GSVDDSLQAALSRV
-253 RLRGLLSG
+253 RLRGLMSG

-270 VSAILWVGGQDLLA
+270 ISAILWVGGQDLLA
-284 GKITAGD
+284 GNISAGD

-316 QRAGGAAERIA
+316 QRAAGAADRIA

-334 SLPQAAIP
+334 TLPQPAVP
-342 RQIDAAHKIACRFE
+342 RRIDPACDIACAFE
-356 DVSFAYPAATAR
+356 DVDFAYPAAASR
-368 PAVTNVDF
+368 PAVSQIRF
-376 TIGHGE
+376 TVARGE

-396 LFHLLLRFYDPGAG
+396 LFHLLLRFYDPDQG
-410 RITVGGQDIRD
+410 RVIVGGQDLRET
-421 LALDDL
+421 ALNDL
-427 RRHIGIVSQ
+427 RGHIGIVSQ
-436 DTALFSTSVRD
+436 DPALFSTTIRE
-447 NILFGRPDADEAD
+447 NILFGRPDAGETE

-466 QAEAHGFITELP
+466 QAEAHGFITELEG
-478 QGYDTLVGEKG
+478 GYDTLVGEKG

-496 RQRLAIARNI
+496 RQRLAIARTI

-538 CDRTT
+538 RNRTT

-563 NGRIVATGTHEELIV
+563 NGQITATGTHEELIV
-578 ESPLYR
+578 DSPLYR
-584 HLADLQFSTPD
+584 HLADLQFTTPTGSNTSMSD
-595 RQAAPAIEVTG
+595 RG

>member
-1 MTPTLQDSPRKG
+1 MNVSPEDASRNG
-13 SYSLGQ
+13 GYSLRQ
-19 LGRIFWP
+19 LGRVFWP
-26 YFRPFRRQIIG
+26 YFKPFRRQISG
-37 AVLALVMVAGALLVM
+37 AVLALMLVAGALLVM

-77 ATALIALCLAFGSY
+77 ATALIALCLAIGSY

-96 VNQVGEQVLAQIRK
+96 VNQVGEQVLARIRS
-110 ALFAHVVGLAP
+110 ALFAHVLGLSP
-121 GWFETAR
+121 GWFESAR

-152 MAARNLILLVGG
+152 MAVRNLILLVGG

-179 LLTVPLVVAPMIVL
+179 LIVVPLVVAPMIVL
-193 GRRLRKASRLAQD
+193 GRRLRRASRLAQD
-206 RLADVSVQAEESV
+206 RLADVAVQAEESV
-219 SAMRTVQAFARQGL
+219 SAMRTVQAFARQGFVL
-233 VRDRFDDAVG
+233 AKFD
-243 GSLDAALSRV
+243 GSVDDSLQAALSRV
-253 RLRGLLSG
+253 RLRGLMSG

-270 VSAILWVGGQDLLA
+270 ISAILWVGGQDLLA
-284 GKITAGD
+284 GNISAGD

-316 QRAGGAAERIA
+316 QRAAGAADRIA

-334 SLPQAAIP
+334 TLPQPAVP
-342 RQIDAAHKIACRFE
+342 RRIDPACDIACAFE
-356 DVSFAYPAATAR
+356 DVDFAYPAAASR
-368 PAVTNVDF
+368 PAVSQIRF
-376 TIGHGE
+376 TVARGE

-396 LFHLLLRFYDPGAG
+396 LFHLLLRFYDPDQG
-410 RITVGGQDIRD
+410 RVIVGGQDLRET
-421 LALDDL
+421 ALNDL
-427 RRHIGIVSQ
+427 RGHIGIVSQ
-436 DTALFSTSVRD
+436 DPALFSTTIRE
-447 NILFGRPDADEAD
+447 NILFGRPDAGETE

-466 QAEAHGFITELP
+466 QAEAHGFITELEG
-478 QGYDTLVGEKG
+478 GYDTLVGEKG

-496 RQRLAIARNI
+496 RQRLAIARTI

-538 CDRTT
+538 RNRTT

-563 NGRIVATGTHEELIV
+563 NGQITATGTHEELIV
-578 ESPLYR
+578 DSPLYR
-584 HLADLQFSTPD
+584 HLADLQFTTPTGSNTSMSD
-595 RQAAPAIEVTG
+595 RG